1 MLNEI
6 IPTGGLQR
14 KVGGMILEGVEGKE
28 SLQGDAHLS
37 QRTHWPYVSHVFLH
51 RMPASYRSSEG

>member
-6 IPTGGLQR
+6 IPTEGIRR

-28 SLQGDAHLS
+28 SLQGGVNLS
-37 QRTHWPYVSHVFLH
+37 HCTHWPNVVHVFLH
-51 RMPASYRSSEG
+51 HMPASHHSSEG